1 MRVLL
6 VEDHN
11 ESREVLARLMR
22 HWGYEVT
29 TAETLA
35 RAVESLRTRFDA
47 IISDISLPD
56 GSGYALVSEAKRQNQ
71 ETLAIA
77 LSGYSSPMDIEIGKR
92 AGFDHHLT
100 KPFDCDEIR
109 SLLRAQGGN
118 AMVEKAKPA
127 DGFEPTT
134 C

>member
-22 HWGYEVT
+22 YWGFEVT

-35 RAVESLRTRFDA
+35 GAIESLDANFEA

-56 GSGYALVSEAKRQNQ
+56 GSGYALASEAKRKKP

-77 LSGYSSPMDIEIGKR
+77 LSGYSSPIDVEIGKR

-109 SLLRAQGGN
+109 SLLRRPRQSDTA
-118 AMVEKAKPA
+118 AS
-127 DGFEPTT
+127 
-134 C
+134 

>member
-22 HWGYEVT
+22 HWGFEVT
-29 TAETLA
+29 TADTLA
-35 RAVESLRTRFDA
+35 GAVESLGANFDA

-56 GSGYALVSEAKRQNQ
+56 GSGYALVSEAKRKNR

-77 LSGYSSPMDIEIGKR
+77 LSGYSSPIDIQIGKL

-109 SLLRAQGGN
+109 SLLRRPHQTGTTA
-118 AMVEKAKPA
+118 KDKPA

>member
-22 HWGYEVT
+22 YWGFEVT

-35 RAVESLRTRFDA
+35 RAVESLDTNFDA

-56 GSGYALVSEAKRQNQ
+56 GSGYALVSEAKRKNRQ
-71 ETLAIA
+71 TVAIA
-77 LSGYSSPMDIEIGKR
+77 LSGYSSPMDIEIGKL

-109 SLLRAQGGN
+109 SLLRRPRGTDTA
-118 AMVEKAKPA
+118 AS
-127 DGFEPTT
+127 
-134 C
+134 